1 MQICDFALSIINI
14 IIIIISTNER
24 TNERTG
30 TFTHAHFFIFIASH
44 QCINWFKFDSKGF
57 KSFSFFLGLGLLYW
71 RVCVCVYACDLW
83 VCVCVCNSIIWKG
96 TKKREKELCFRST
109 IYVYVCSSNRVNTFW
124 FFFSI
129 FFFFAILLGSFFLLR
144 YPVFVFRQTFGCI
157 FFCFFFCF
165 VREWESCAP
174 YLLSVVLVGWFHDFL
189 LFFFLSIGTGDCM
202 CVCVSGCMIY
212 FFYSYSITF
221 TILLFFSLLL
231 IAYAFFLLS

>member
-30 TFTHAHFFIFIASH
+30 TFTHAHFFCFVFIASH

-71 RVCVCVYACDLW
+71 RVWVCMCVCMWSL
-83 VCVCVCNSIIWKG
+83 CVCNSIIWKG

-124 FFFSI
+124 FFSI
-129 FFFFAILLGSFFLLR
+129 FFFFRYSSGFLLLTSLSGFCFSPNIWLYLLLFFLFLSR
-144 YPVFVFRQTFGCI
+144 
-157 FFCFFFCF
+157 
-165 VREWESCAP
+165 VRELRAVSSV
-174 YLLSVVLVGWFHDFL
+174 SVVLVGWFHDFL
-189 LFFFLSIGTGDCM
+189 L
-202 CVCVSGCMIY
+202 
-212 FFYSYSITF
+212 
-221 TILLFFSLLL
+221 LFS
-231 IAYAFFLLS
+231 

>member
-71 RVCVCVYACDLW
+71 RVCVYVCMHVIFE
-83 VCVCVCNSIIWKG
+83 CVCVCNSIIWKG

-124 FFFSI
+124 FFF
-129 FFFFAILLGSFFLLR
+129 FNLLFFAILLGSFFLLR

-157 FFCFFFCF
+157 FFCFFFSVSF
-165 VREWESCAP
+165 ESERVARRIFC
-174 YLLSVVLVGWFHDFL
+174 LLFLLVGFTISFF
-189 LFFFLSIGTGDCM
+189 FFFLSIGTGDCM

-212 FFYSYSITF
+212 FF
-221 TILLFFSLLL
+221 L
-231 IAYAFFLLS
+231 